1 MGGLDGKAAI
11 VTGGSRGIGAATVRS
26 LASEGAD
33 VAFSYVSSADAAKEV
48 AESVAE
54 ESGRKIVSF
63 QADGRDLA
71 ASRAFVDDAA
81 AALGRLDIVVNSA
94 GVFPYSDISETSDD
108 DYQKTMDINLRSAW
122 STIQQ
127 ATKYLESGGRIV
139 NIGSCFGGRATMAGF
154 SLYNMTK
161 FAIQGLT
168 RSCAHDLGPKGI
180 TVNAVHPGPVDTDMN
195 PADGELA
202 PTVVKLVPLGR
213 YAKPEE
219 VAAVVTFLASPA
231 ASFVNGAVVE
241 VDGGMNA

>member
-1 MGGLDGKAAI
+1 MGALDGKAAI
-11 VTGGSRGIGAATVRS
+11 VTGGSRGIGAATVRN
-26 LASEGAD
+26 LAAEGAD
-33 VAFSYVSSADAAKEV
+33 VAFSYVASTDAAKSLSD
-48 AESVAE
+48 SVAAE
-54 ESGRKIVSF
+54 TGRKVVPL
-63 QADGRDLA
+63 QADGRDLT
-71 ASRAFVDDAA
+71 ASRGFVDEAA
-81 AALGRLDIVVNSA
+81 ATLGRLDIVVNNA
-94 GVFPYSDISETSDD
+94 GVFPYSDISETTDE
-108 DYQKTMDINLRSAW
+108 DYHNVMDINLRSAW
-122 STIQQ
+122 ATTQQ
-127 ATKYLESGGRIV
+127 ATKYLQSGGRIV

-180 TVNAVHPGPVDTDMN
+180 TVNTVHPGPVDTDMN
-195 PADGELA
+195 PADGEFA
-202 PTVVKLVPLGR
+202 PHVVKLVPLGR